1 MPIGDLQAAASL
13 SEISRRPISDTS
25 FAGALEA
32 LDAKP
37 YRNSMKLK
45 ELRFR
50 LYAAPLIVSLA
61 ISTAIAVQVSREQGD
76 SLQRK
81 FDEIAKNA
89 SSDPVRPRRT
99 PMSELEVAS
108 YLAFNVKDKIPR
120 GLTNPEISML
130 GSGNLA
136 GRVYVDMDE
145 FKRQRGSGG
154 LMDPLSYVSGQVPLT
169 ARGTLRT
176 RAGKGQFQLGSA
188 EILGVSL
195 PKPILQELVSFFS
208 RTPERPRGFNM
219 DEPFDLPAKIREV
232 AVNQGESVIAQ

>member
-1 MPIGDLQAAASL
+1 
-13 SEISRRPISDTS
+13 
-25 FAGALEA
+25 
-32 LDAKP
+32 
-37 YRNSMKLK
+37 MKLK

-89 SSDPVRPRRT
+89 SSDPVRPKRT

-130 GSGNLA
+130 GGI
-136 GRVYVDMDE
+136 
-145 FKRQRGSGG
+145 
-154 LMDPLSYVSGQVPLT
+154 VPLLT
-169 ARGTLRT
+169 ASV
-176 RAGKGQFQLGSA
+176 QFRFVATSGIVQLDDVYSDPWK
-188 EILGVSL
+188 V
-195 PKPILQELVSFFS
+195 
-208 RTPERPRGFNM
+208 T
-219 DEPFDLPAKIREV
+219 
-232 AVNQGESVIAQ
+232 